1 MILNKLLRNNSE
13 IDEKKIN
20 ILSKSNFSKNV
31 YKRWVEY
38 SLLLT
43 TDIIKVYENE
53 NLEKIIQLEL
63 KLQSVL
69 AYGYRINK
77 WIYLFLTD

>member
-1 MILNKLLRNNSE
+1 MSGIFITFNNGY
-13 IDEKKIN
+13 
-20 ILSKSNFSKNV
+20 
-31 YKRWVEY
+31 YKGC
-38 SLLLT
+38 
-43 TDIIKVYENE
+43 ENE

-77 WIYLFLTD
+77 

>member
-1 MILNKLLRNNSE
+1 MNWSLIMTNSYKKKTNYIYMILNKLLRNNSE

-20 ILSKSNFSKNV
+20 ILSKSNFSKNI

-38 SLLLT
+38 PKLLS

-53 NLEKIIQLEL
+53 NLEKIIQL
-63 KLQSVL
+63 
-69 AYGYRINK
+69 
-77 WIYLFLTD
+77 

>member
-31 YKRWVEY
+31 YKR
-38 SLLLT
+38 
-43 TDIIKVYENE
+43 
-53 NLEKIIQLEL
+53 
-63 KLQSVL
+63 
-69 AYGYRINK
+69 
-77 WIYLFLTD
+77 